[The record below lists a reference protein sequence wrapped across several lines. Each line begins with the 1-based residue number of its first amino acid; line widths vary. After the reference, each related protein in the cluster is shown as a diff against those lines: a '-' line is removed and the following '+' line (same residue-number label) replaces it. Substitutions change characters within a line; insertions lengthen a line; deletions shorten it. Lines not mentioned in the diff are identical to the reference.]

1 MGRREDKK
9 AEKRQRIE
17 TVALQL
23 FLDQGYDR
31 TSIEQIISGSDIA
44 RGTFYLYYDDKFAL
58 FEQLLIRW
66 LQPLNESFGIVQQ
79 QLQTAETPTECVQ
92 IYQEMAM
99 SLTSIGINFSQ
110 EILLSIRE
118 MRANHEAGRW
128 LRQKE
133 MEIQS
138 HTRVLTEVAASRN
151 LIDAPNPALV
161 SLIISG
167 AVERLYYEFL
177 LGTQMGDPLDLAQQ
191 ATALLSRL
199 LGLPFT
205 SADA

>member
-1 MGRREDKK
+1 
-9 AEKRQRIE
+9 
-17 TVALQL
+17 
-23 FLDQGYDR
+23 
-31 TSIEQIISGSDIA
+31 
-44 RGTFYLYYDDKFAL
+44 
-58 FEQLLIRW
+58 
-66 LQPLNESFGIVQQ
+66 
-79 QLQTAETPTECVQ
+79 
-92 IYQEMAM
+92 M

-133 MEIQS
+133 IEIQS

>member
-44 RGTFYLYYDDKFAL
+44 RGTFYLYYDDKFTL

-133 MEIQS
+133 IEIQS